1 MLETMFWKLK
11 EIHWEKLG
19 ATEQSVSE
27 NMINM
32 ERVGFFFFFF
42 FTIIVIHFPKLEKTQ
57 IIEWMAIF
65 TDKSETTTT

>member
-11 EIHWEKLG
+11 EIRWEKLG
-19 ATEQSVSE
+19 ATEQSVNE
-27 NMINM
+27 KMINM
-32 ERVGFFFFFF
+32 ERVGFFFF

-65 TDKSETTTT
+65 TDRSETSTT